1 MFYLIRFTL
10 IGIIIITWIL
20 VLFRIYKS
28 RKAKMITAGEKAK
41 PVKVKDIV
49 FNIIT
54 FLLILVAIHLFY
66 YPYEQHFMT
75 FPSEES
81 ALNYVSKDISKLERY
96 EMDDA
101 IFYVER
107 TKDYDKLFSITKL
120 DNKYS
125 FVNYNCQV
133 DIFNINRRQVALK
146 SIYNKNTDTTFYNLD
161 IIKKEPF
168 DKISSDTLTILDD
181 STMTYST
188 TVQKDILYKNYD
200 TFCFYTFGKGAPNDK
215 INITA
220 GENNRTVYIT
230 HYSDIPIISERE
242 REF

>member
-1 MFYLIRFTL
+1 MFYFIRFTL
-10 IGIIIITWIL
+10 IGIIIITWLLIL
-20 VLFRIYKS
+20 FGIYKS
-28 RKAKMITAGEKAK
+28 RKAKLKMAGEKSK
-41 PVKVKDIV
+41 PVKAKDIV
-49 FNIIT
+49 FNIIS
-54 FLLILVAIHLFY
+54 FLLILVAIHLLF

-75 FPSEES
+75 FSSEES
-81 ALNYVSKDISKLERY
+81 ALNYVSKDISKIERY
-96 EMDDA
+96 ETDDA

-107 TKDYDKLFSITKL
+107 SKDYDKLFSITKL
-120 DNKYS
+120 DDKYS

-161 IIKKEPF
+161 IINKEPF
-168 DKISSDTLTILDD
+168 DKLSSDTPVTADD
-181 STMTYST
+181 LNMTYSI

-200 TFCFYTFGKGAPNDK
+200 TFCFYTFGQGAPNDK

-230 HYSDIPIISERE
+230 HYSDIPIISERD